1 MCIVRSD
8 TTLHTCPHDQLD
20 NWPFCDH
27 TYAIPASTH
36 SQYLPEPIRH
46 VLILNSLSFELKS
59 MHKFYETCVGCVRGT
74 VHVCVRF
81 IHAYCMCVCV
91 CVRVYLYRCMHS
103 VCMCVYSCMQV
114 YVCVCMCVL
123 VVML

>member
-20 NWPFCDH
+20 NWPFRDH

-36 SQYLPEPIRH
+36 SQYLPESIRH

-59 MHKFYETCVGCVRGT
+59 MHEFYETCVGHMLGT
-74 VHVCVRF
+74 VHVCVWF

-91 CVRVYLYRCMHS
+91 RVYLYRCLHS

-114 YVCVCMCVL
+114 YVCVYVCACSDAVA
-123 VVML
+123 